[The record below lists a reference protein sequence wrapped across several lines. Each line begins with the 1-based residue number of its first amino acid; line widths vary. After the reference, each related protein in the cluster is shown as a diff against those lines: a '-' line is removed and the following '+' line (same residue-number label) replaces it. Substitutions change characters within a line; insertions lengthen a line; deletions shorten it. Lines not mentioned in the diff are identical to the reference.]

1 MINDIL
7 IIFFAEAVVIL
18 SPNVIK
24 LSFRSGIETLSA
36 GEFRCCFQIRFIYY
50 TMSDDG

>member
-1 MINDIL
+1 MINDTNY
-7 IIFFAEAVVIL
+7 FFAKAVVIL

-36 GEFRCCFQIRFIYY
+36 G
-50 TMSDDG
+50 